1 MAARAG
7 LKPLDVAV
15 VGSGVVGASLACLLA
30 EQGASVG
37 LVDGI
42 ARHPARDEPWDL
54 RTYSLTPASRR
65 ILGAAGAWSR
75 LDPARV
81 TAYHGMHVWDGT
93 RRGAID
99 FDAADSGRPALGYIV
114 EQSNL
119 LQALHGALQARRDI
133 ATITGSVEALRP
145 GADSLS
151 LVLGD
156 GREVT
161 ARVVAACDGGD
172 STLRTLAGIELD
184 TRDSTQHAVVANVRT
199 ALPHGRIARQC
210 FLPEGPLAFLPLAAP
225 DWCSIV
231 WSTSEAAAARLLA
244 LDDTAFRTELG
255 AAFDHVLGEV
265 VATSRRLRFPLR
277 WHHAR
282 QYSAERVVLVGDAA
296 HLMHPLAGQGMNVG
310 LLDAAALAECIGG
323 ATPAALR
330 FPRALLQRYERRR
343 RGEVMLMLEATDRLN
358 RLFTANS
365 PALGWLRSNGL
376 ALTNRLPLVKRLL
389 MAHAMGDSG
398 DLPAIARPAQDAH

>member
-15 VGSGVVGASLACLLA
+15 VGSGVVGASLACLL
-30 EQGASVG
+30 EGQGASVA

-81 TAYHGMHVWDGT
+81 AAYHGMHVWDGT

-119 LQALHGALQARRDI
+119 LQALHGALQARRGI
-133 ATITGSVEALRP
+133 ATLTGSVEALRP

-210 FLPEGPLAFLPLAAP
+210 FLPDGPLAFLPLAAP

-277 WHHAR
+277 WRHAR

-310 LLDAAALAECIGG
+310 LLDAAALAECIGS

-343 RGEVMLMLEATDRLN
+343 RGEVTLMLEATDRLN
-358 RLFTANS
+358 RLFTASS

-376 ALTNRLPLVKRLL
+376 ALTDRLPLVKRLL

>member
-30 EQGASVG
+30 EQGASVA

-119 LQALHGALQARRDI
+119 LQALHGALQARRGI
-133 ATITGSVEALRP
+133 ATLTGSVEALRP

-277 WHHAR
+277 WRHAR